1 MTNYPFRNPQDHKD
15 LEAVNYYNSVVE
27 LGGDERA
34 ALAGL
39 AKISRDNA
47 RTPMQWDA
55 SANAGFSRGS
65 PWIAVNPNYREINAA
80 AAEADPDSVFHHYR
94 RLVALRRSDPVVA
107 LGAYRELLPD
117 DERVFAFTRTRGGQ
131 ALLVLCN
138 FSGAEALAGVPR
150 ARDWAAA
157 AVALSNYAG
166 APALADGGFRL
177 RPWEA
182 VALRR

>member
-1 MTNYPFRNPQDHKD
+1 VRFAALGDLRDVESRNFADEAIAAGADP
-15 LEAVNYYNSVVE
+15 EAV
-27 LGGDERA
+27 
-34 ALAGL
+34 LAQL
-39 AKISRDNA
+39 RKASRDNA

-55 SANAGFSRGS
+55 SQNAGFSRGS

-80 AAEADPDSVFHHYR
+80 VAEADPDSVFHHYR

-107 LGAYRELLPD
+107 LGAYRDLLPD
-117 DERVFAFTRTRGGQ
+117 DERVFAFTRTHGAE

-138 FSGAEALAGVPR
+138 FSGGEALAAVPH
-150 ARDWAAA
+150 ARDWA

-166 APALADGGFRL
+166 APAVEDGGFRL

-182 VALRR
+182 VVLRR